1 VAAANENHHA
11 ALSLRLAARPAQAAL
26 LRAHLRL
33 WLTERQAA
41 EDEIL
46 EILLAVN
53 EAFGH
58 AITRSHETRSIAVH
72 VDARLR
78 AGVVDIRVRDYGR
91 WQENGFR
98 VGAAPPAL
106 EVMQA
111 FMDAVDLQ
119 IGDEG
124 TTIRLRRTLGP
135 RLIRVEQA
143 SLPAI
148 SGRVELLARSPIFEP
163 LSADTRA
170 RLAARLIPISV
181 STEQTIIREGDAGEL
196 VYLIAGGR
204 LRVSADG
211 RKVATLGP
219 GDHVGEIALLHD
231 VPRTATVTVK
241 KPVKLYALP
250 REDFLSA
257 VTSHQLCTR
266 TAESVI
272 AARLSGLEAAVGRV
286 AAPPA

>member
-1 VAAANENHHA
+1 MAAANENHHA
-11 ALSLRLAARPAQAAL
+11 GLSLRLAARPAQAAL

-46 EILLAVN
+46 EILVAVN

-58 AITRSHETRSIAVH
+58 AITRSHETRSIAVQ
-72 VDARLR
+72 VDAKLE

-91 WQENGFR
+91 WRENGFR
-98 VGAAPPAL
+98 VGDAPPAL

-111 FMDAVDLQ
+111 LVDAVDLQ
-119 IGDEG
+119 IDDRG
-124 TTIRLRRTLGP
+124 TTVRLRRTLGP
-135 RLIRVEQA
+135 RLIHVDRA
-143 SLPAI
+143 SLPVV
-148 SGRVELLARSPIFEP
+148 SGRLDLLARSPIFAP
-163 LSADTRA
+163 LAADTRK
-170 RLAARLIPISV
+170 RLAERLIPISA
-181 STEQTIIREGDAGEL
+181 SAEQTIIREGDRGEL
-196 VYLIAGGR
+196 MYLIAGGR

-211 RKVATLGP
+211 RRVATLGP

-231 VPRTATVTVK
+231 VPRTATVTVR

-257 VTSHQLCTR
+257 VTSHRVSTS
-266 TAESVI
+266 TVETMV
-272 AARLSGLEAAVGRV
+272 AARLSGLRAAVGDV